1 MAVRIRLKRVGR
13 RHLALYR
20 ICAFDARAPRD
31 GRSLEVLGTYDPH
44 KLSDDKK
51 VTLKRERVEHWLSHG
66 AKPTESV
73 ATLLKKAGIALP
85 GK

>member
-1 MAVRIRLKRVGR
+1 
-13 RHLALYR
+13 
-20 ICAFDARAPRD
+20 
-31 GRSLEVLGTYDPH
+31 VLGTYDPH

-66 AKPTESV
+66 AKPTHSV
-73 ATLLKKAGIALP
+73 GVLLKKAGIALS